1 MNEACKREVS
11 IEIPADIVSKL
22 QEKTIKK
29 YQKFAKIP
37 GFRAG
42 KVPVTIIKNRF
53 MEDVNQEVV
62 ESLVPQYF
70 RAEVERQ
77 GLLPVSQPRV
87 TDLHLHEG
95 EPMKFKAVFEVLP
108 EINPKGYKDLKAEK
122 KDIAVTDA
130 EVNEALQHLQQQQAS
145 YENVDDRE
153 LKDGD
158 FAQVS
163 FTGLSKG
170 TKKIADAKAGAA
182 EAKGEAAPEPTPDQ
196 KPVEVKDVL
205 VEIGGSNTV
214 KEFTENLR
222 GMKPGESKTFD
233 VTYADD
239 FNDQRLAGQV
249 MTYTVNVQSLKKKT
263 VPELNDDFAKELGE
277 FATLDELKTRIRENM
292 EAEKK
297 HDYQHKEKE
306 RLIDELVA
314 ANDFPVPQALIDRQI
329 ETRLERGFRALAQQ
343 GMRAEDMRKLNFE
356 RLRTAQTPAAV
367 REVKASLL
375 LDKIAEIEKID
386 VSEDDLN
393 KELVAAAQQY
403 QQPVEVIRERLSK
416 DGTLERIKDRLRNEK
431 ALDFLFQ
438 QSA

>member
-11 IEIPADIVSKL
+11 IEIPADVVSKA
-22 QEKTIKK
+22 QESTIKK
-29 YQKFAKIP
+29 YQKFARIP

-42 KVPVTIIKNRF
+42 KVPSTIIKKRF
-53 MEDVNQEVV
+53 MEDVNSEVV
-62 ESLVPQYF
+62 ESLVPKYF
-70 RAEVERQ
+70 RAEVEKQ
-77 GLLPVSQPRV
+77 GLMPVSQPRV
-87 TDLHLHEG
+87 SDLHLHEG
-95 EPMKFKAVFEVLP
+95 EPMKFKAIFEVLP
-108 EINPKGYKDLKAEK
+108 EIDPKGYKKLKAEK
-122 KDIAVTDA
+122 KDITVTDE
-130 EVNEALQHLQQQQAS
+130 EVNEALTHLQQQQAS
-145 YENVDDRE
+145 YENVEDRE
-153 LKDGD
+153 LRDGD

-170 TKKIADAKAGAA
+170 TKAIAEKKAEAA
-182 EAKGEAAPEPTPDQ
+182 EAKGEEAPAPSTDQ

-214 KEFTENLR
+214 KDFSENLR
-222 GMKPGESKTFD
+222 GAKPGDVKTFD
-233 VTYADD
+233 VTYPDD

-249 MTYTVNVQSLKKKT
+249 MTYTVTVQSLKKKT

-277 FATLDELKTRIRENM
+277 FATRDELKKRIRENM

-314 ANDFPVPQALIDRQI
+314 ANDFPVPQALVDRQI

-375 LDKIAEIEKID
+375 LDKIAELEKLE
-386 VSEDDLN
+386 VSEDELN
-393 KELVAAAQQY
+393 KELEAAARQY